1 MEVKSVISSPWPAA
15 PPSSWG
21 CGSQAQHKFPICNKI
36 KSGSWHLTPAWLLAP
51 PSLIVQ
57 AGVNTTTTPTL
68 AWAMSRTL
76 HQQEIFNVQN
86 HTRPK
91 ISTICMQSFVDIC
104 SYFDFSL
111 DQGSYLSTKYRIC
124 ILLLEW
130 IISTSSH
137 HT

>member
-36 KSGSWHLTPAWLLAP
+36 KSGSWHLTPAWLLLLAP

-57 AGVNTTTTPTL
+57 AGVTTTTTPTL

-76 HQQEIFNVQN
+76 HQQEIYIQCSESHPTQN
-86 HTRPK
+86 IYNLYGQLYPSIK
-91 ISTICMQSFVDIC
+91 APM
-104 SYFDFSL
+104 
-111 DQGSYLSTKYRIC
+111 YLQNTYTVC

-130 IISTSSH
+130 IGIDISTSSH